1 MREVSEELVS
11 KIVGKIYRDTVVT
24 QSPKYFIKHQYTAF
38 QFKGMV
44 DPETFHSI
52 IGFLPNTKYR
62 GAPFVM
68 SVSYNKKTKVYDITV
83 HNPKL
88 KY

>member
-11 KIVGKIYRDTVVT
+11 KIVGKIYRDTVVA
-24 QSPKYFIKHQYTAF
+24 QSPKYFIKHKYRAY
-38 QFKGMV
+38 QFKSMV
-44 DPETFHSI
+44 DAETFHSV

-62 GAPFVM
+62 GTPFVM
-68 SVSYNKKTKVYDITV
+68 SVVYNKRLKEYEITV
-83 HNPKL
+83 QNPKL